1 MGDSISFNKQKLQ
14 AVAFGFKNVTS
25 ESATPLHEISTNLDK
40 IANPGNWSGPIADTA
55 KSDLKIAKN
64 AIENIEK
71 NMMEID
77 KLLSEAANN
86 FEGINY

>member
-14 AVAFGFKNVTS
+14 AVALGFSGVSS
-25 ESATPLHEISTNLDK
+25 ESATPLHEISTNLEK
-40 IANPGNWSGPIADTA
+40 VANPGNWSGPIADNA
-55 KSDLKIAKN
+55 KSDLKVAM
-64 AIENIEK
+64 AAVEDIEK
-71 NMMEID
+71 NMNEIN